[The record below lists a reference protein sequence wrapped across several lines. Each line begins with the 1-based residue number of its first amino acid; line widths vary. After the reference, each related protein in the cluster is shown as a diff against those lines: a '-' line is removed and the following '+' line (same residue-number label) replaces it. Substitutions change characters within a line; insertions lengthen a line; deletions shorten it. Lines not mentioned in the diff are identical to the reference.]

1 MKILMSFLFLSFFAF
16 GQTERII
23 EFADVDAE
31 FPGGAAAMRKWIND
45 NLEFPSACAEIN
57 AQGRVYVKF
66 CVEKDG
72 SLTNVIVER
81 NQTGCEDFVKEV
93 KRVISIMPKWAP
105 GEVSGKACRS
115 FVRYP
120 FNFISSN

>member
-1 MKILMSFLFLSFFAF
+1 MKLLMSFLFLSFFAF
-16 GQTERII
+16 SQTERII
-23 EFADVDAE
+23 EFPDLEAE
-31 FPGGAAAMRKWIND
+31 FPGGVVALKKFV
-45 NLEFPSACAEIN
+45 LENTKFPSACAEMK
-57 AQGRVYVKF
+57 AQGRVFVKF

-81 NQTGCEDFVKEV
+81 NQTGCEDFIKEV

-105 GEVSGKACRS
+105 GEVRGKAYRT

>member
-31 FPGGAAAMRKWIND
+31 FPGGAAALKKFVLE
-45 NLEFPSACAEIN
+45 NLEFPSACSEMG
-57 AQGRVYVKF
+57 AQGRVFVKF

-72 SLTNVIVER
+72 ALTNVIVER
-81 NQTGCEDFVKEV
+81 NQTGCEDFIKEV

-105 GEVSGKACRS
+105 GEVRGKACRT
-115 FVRYP
+115 FMRYP
-120 FNFISSN
+120 FNFTSSN